1 MRNDGAILLT
11 RECKMLDPREQ
22 LIMVLDLRANNKVR
36 ARVSERVNAGLC
48 LGQNDLGEQCECEAR
63 TRGLCNKCHYKWRM
77 LRLRMNGSDAA
88 VFDSKLIRAGRLLSV
103 NGAKSYR
110 TKSVFDRTAKEAS

>member
-1 MRNDGAILLT
+1 
-11 RECKMLDPREQ
+11 MLDPREQ
-22 LIMVLDLRANNKVR
+22 LIMVLDLRANNKVKS
-36 ARVSERVNAGLC
+36 RVSERVNAGLC
-48 LGQNDLGEQCECEAR
+48 LGQTDAGEQCECQAR